1 MYQAEA
7 APAAFSLQSTWR
19 QCRLQVQDGQSK
31 APTLEVGTPV
41 LDQMTQYF
49 LSGNRDLLL
58 QFLTRVR
65 HSEQKVQLDVSEKR
79 VCVRR
84 PCCLKTKAQVLE
96 RLGAEM
102 ALVHF

>member
-1 MYQAEA
+1 
-7 APAAFSLQSTWR
+7 
-19 QCRLQVQDGQSK
+19 
-31 APTLEVGTPV
+31 
-41 LDQMTQYF
+41 MTQDF

-102 ALVHF
+102 ALGSLLEETPQPSVPQLLPCKGW